1 MALMAQN
8 NSKLSEKEDW
18 LAEDRISRTL
28 KINDL
33 NELLGITDYRHS
45 VAKHLNKTGV
55 FHD

>member
-55 FHD
+55 FRD